1 MTTAV
6 ELVRRFRRLRAL
18 IIGDAILDSYL
29 LGTAERLC
37 VEGPAPV
44 VRKVAEQRL
53 PGGAAN
59 TAANLRALGA
69 SVTFLSVVGRDA
81 TGATLRA
88 LLREQGV
95 DDRWLVEDATIATQ
109 HKLRILADGQY
120 VVRFDEGTTHAP
132 SATTQQRLLQGAEV
146 ALAQSDVVVVSDYC
160 YGAIG
165 KGLIERVTAAC
176 ARHDVPLVVDSKQL
190 GRFRQAGATIVTPN
204 LLEARALVA
213 AHTPLPAEAAEGDGE
228 HDADPQSRIRE
239 GERLATALLSILDTR
254 IAAVTLAGDGVA
266 LAACDGRHWHVSAH
280 PVARPNDVGAGDSF
294 TSALALALATG
305 APPDEAARIGVDAAS
320 IAVSKRFTSQVGHR
334 ELLQRVSLRE
344 RASDERTLMWAS
356 SPAAR
361 RAALRRA
368 QARLDLERAAGRVIV
383 FTNGIFDVLHAGHI
397 EFLRQAKALGDTLVV
412 GVNSDKSIERLASA
426 PRTSER
432 DRLAL
437 MAALE
442 TVDYAMLFD
451 EETPA
456 QLIRALR
463 PHIHVKGGDYADE
476 TLPESEAVRAVGGRV
491 VILPLAGA
499 PETSPPTSPSGRV
512 VSLATSTANGA
523 NAANVVMNAQSVTE
537 AEGDHAH
544 AG

>member
-1 MTTAV
+1 MTNAV

-37 VEGPAPV
+37 VEGPVPV
-44 VRKVAEQRL
+44 VRKVAERRL

-88 LLREQGV
+88 LLREQGIE
-95 DDRWLVEDATIATQ
+95 DRWLIEDATIATQ

-120 VVRFDEGTTHAP
+120 VVRFDEGATHAP
-132 SATTQQRLLQGAEV
+132 SAATQQRLLQGAEV

-160 YGAIG
+160 YGALG
-165 KGLIERVTAAC
+165 EALVERVKALC
-176 ARHDVPLVVDSKQL
+176 AQHGVPLIVDSKQL
-190 GRFRQAGATIVTPN
+190 GRFRQAGATVVTPN

-213 AHTPLPAEAAEGDGE
+213 AHTTLPTDGTEDEGQEGHEDVGVG
-228 HDADPQSRIRE
+228 PQARIRE
-239 GERLATALLSILDTR
+239 GKRLAMALLSILDTH
-254 IAAVTLAGDGVA
+254 IAAVTLAGEGVA
-266 LAACDGRHWHVSAH
+266 MAARDGRQWHVPAH

-294 TSALALALATG
+294 TSALALALAAG
-305 APPDEAARIGVDAAS
+305 AQPDEAARIGVDAAS
-320 IAVSKRFTSQVGHR
+320 IAVSKRFTSQVEHR

-344 RASDERTLMWAS
+344 RVSDECTLMWAS

-361 RAALRRA
+361 RSALRRA

-383 FTNGIFDVLHAGHI
+383 FTNGVFDVLHAGHI

-412 GVNSDKSIERLASA
+412 GVNSDKSVERLAGARA
-426 PRTSER
+426 PLMSER

-499 PETSPPTSPSGRV
+499 AGAPTTGRV
-512 VSLATSTANGA
+512 VSLASN
-523 NAANVVMNAQSVTE
+523 E
-537 AEGDHAH
+537 AEGGHAH

>member
-6 ELVRRFRRLRAL
+6 ELVRRFRRLHAL
-18 IIGDAILDSYL
+18 IIGDSILDSYL

-37 VEGPAPV
+37 VEGPVPV
-44 VRKVAEQRL
+44 VRKVAERRL

-59 TAANLRALGA
+59 TAANVRALGA
-69 SVTFLSVVGRDA
+69 HVTFLSVVGRDA
-81 TGATLRA
+81 SGATLRA
-88 LLREQGV
+88 LLREQGI
-95 DDRWLVEDATIATQ
+95 DDRWLIEDPTLATQ

-120 VVRFDEGTTHAP
+120 VVRFDEGATHAP
-132 SATTQQRLLQGAEV
+132 SVATQQRLLRGAED

-160 YGAIG
+160 YGALG
-165 KGLIERVTAAC
+165 EALIERVTAAC

-204 LLEARALVA
+204 LLEARTLVA
-213 AHTPLPAEAAEGDGE
+213 AHTALPDTTSEDDGD
-228 HDADPQSRIRE
+228 DPASPHARIRE
-239 GERLATALLSILDTR
+239 GERLATALLTLLDTR

-266 LAACDGRHWHVSAH
+266 LATRDGRRWHVPAH

-294 TSALALALATG
+294 TSALALALAAG
-305 APPDEAARIGVDAAS
+305 AQPDEAARISVDAAS
-320 IAVSKRFTSQVGHR
+320 IAVSKRFTSQVEHR

-344 RASDERTLMWAS
+344 RANDERTLMWAS
-356 SPAAR
+356 SPASR
-361 RAALRRA
+361 RSALRRA
-368 QARLDLERAAGRVIV
+368 QARLELERAAGRVIV

-412 GVNSDKSIERLASA
+412 GVNSDKSVERLNGVYA

-456 QLIRALR
+456 HLIRALR
-463 PHIHVKGGDYADE
+463 PHIHAKGGDYADE

-499 PETSPPTSPSGRV
+499 TETSPSTSPSGRV
-512 VSLATSTANGA
+512 VSLATNGA
-523 NAANVVMNAQSVTE
+523 MSGPSATE